1 MMKQQCCSWLLEQ
14 GKFIL
19 IEQPFNLLLP
29 VHEWWLNNVVTTLLS
44 WLNNI
49 VDSDQHSVVHAGQ
62 LNLVHDDQLNLDT
75 WHIVTTKNRS
85 TSAVSSTEIPTSY
98 M

>member
-29 VHEWWLNNVVTTLLS
+29 VHEWWLNNV
-44 WLNNI
+44 